1 MSLALNFFWLLPV
14 PVLTCIALVMYRRK
28 QHLVYPIFWSYI
40 LFQNAAIPAEFS
52 CKVISYKAFFY
63 SYWLASFASV
73 VFTLLLL
80 RDIFKRVLRN
90 YSALDRMRRTGYD
103 IALVCVWVGALLLT
117 LRFSPASNLFQRI
130 ATAELV
136 VSFTAVGMFVFVA
149 LASVILGIKWRSAVC
164 GMAAGLGILGAVD
177 LAVFAAVSR
186 LTLLSRHV
194 RLASWIET
202 LGFDCAMGVFA
213 LYFLPTQN
221 KAGPPTSLKP
231 ELLEWTESMKGTLP
245 K

>member
-1 MSLALNFFWLLPV
+1 MSLALYFFWLLPI
-14 PVLTCIALVMYRRK
+14 PVLTSIAIVMYRRK
-28 QHLVYPIFWSYI
+28 QHFIYPVFWSYI
-40 LFQNAAIPAEFS
+40 VFQDVRIPAEFI

-103 IALVCVWVGALLLT
+103 IALVCLWVLALLVT
-117 LRFSPASNLFQRI
+117 LHLSPARNLFQRI
-130 ATAELV
+130 ATAELT
-136 VSFTAVGMFVFVA
+136 VSFTAVGMFVFVVV
-149 LASVILGIKWRSAVC
+149 ASMILGIKWRSAVC
-164 GMAAGLGILGAVD
+164 GMAAGSGVLGTVD
-177 LAVFAAVSR
+177 VAVFTAMSR
-186 LTLLSRHV
+186 LTLLSRHI

-202 LGFDCAMGVFA
+202 LGFDFAMGVFA
-213 LYFLPTQN
+213 LYFLPWRN
-221 KAGPPTSLKP
+221 EAGPPTSLKP